1 MATFDLVL
9 QFRGRSVEDL
19 DELLEVEDALFEM
32 LAVGEDLDGHEIGAD
47 ARNIHI
53 ATADAEATFRRLQPF
68 LSDARLLDGV
78 IAAARPMES
87 GSYIVLWPHAHPAP
101 FSLT

>member
-32 LAVGEDLDGHEIGAD
+32 LAVGEDLDGHEVGAH

-53 ATADAEATFRRLQPF
+53 ATTDAEATFRRLQPF
-68 LSDARLLDGV
+68 LTAARLLDGA
-78 IAAARPMES
+78 IAAARPLA
-87 GSYIVLWPHAHPAP
+87 GGRYTVLWPRAHREAY
-101 FSLT
+101 SLT

>member
-1 MATFDLVL
+1 MAMFDLVL

-32 LAVGEDLDGHEIGAD
+32 LAVGEELDGHEVGAH

-53 ATADAEATFRRLQPF
+53 ATADAEATFRRLLPF
-68 LSDARLLDGV
+68 LTDARLLDGV
-78 IAAARPMES
+78 IAAARPFPG
-87 GSYIVLWPHAHPAP
+87 GSYTVLWPRAHRAA